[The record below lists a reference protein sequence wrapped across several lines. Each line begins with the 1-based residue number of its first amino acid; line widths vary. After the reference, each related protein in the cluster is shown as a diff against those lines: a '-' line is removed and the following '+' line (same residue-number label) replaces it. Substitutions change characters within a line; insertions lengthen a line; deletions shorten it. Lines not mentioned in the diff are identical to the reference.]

1 MVVNLSLKF
10 EYEEKVIGS
19 INSHHKLICEDIYSK
34 CQKNINAK
42 QSLPYSF
49 DIMTDPNLLNSVH
62 DLKPILKSLG
72 IKADLCFKH
81 YSQISVTILDFI

>member
-19 INSHHKLICEDIYSK
+19 INSYH
-34 CQKNINAK
+34 
-42 QSLPYSF
+42 
-49 DIMTDPNLLNSVH
+49 NLLTSVH
-62 DLKPILKSLG
+62 DLKPILKILG
-72 IKADLCFKH
+72 IKANLHFNH